1 VRRLKFQYRFFIS
14 QFELR
19 ISCLVL
25 QVCLWSFLSATI
37 SRMIEVVYFDLGKV
51 IVDFDHSRAA
61 QELLKV
67 TPLSLKEAMAVLSD
81 DELVSEYETGRL
93 SSQEHYRKVCRRLQ
107 MEVSIEKFREL
118 WGSMFLPEPLLSES
132 FLQDLKKRYRLMLLS
147 NTNEI
152 HFDFVIQNYPILRMI
167 EERLLS
173 YQAGCMKP
181 QTRIFELAI
190 KKAGVAPENIFFTDD
205 RPENIE
211 AAQRSGIQAL
221 LFQSETQLKRDMVS
235 RGMTVAS

>member
-1 VRRLKFQYRFFIS
+1 
-14 QFELR
+14 
-19 ISCLVL
+19 
-25 QVCLWSFLSATI
+25 
-37 SRMIEVVYFDLGKV
+37 MIEVVYFDLGKV

-67 TPLSLKEAMAVLSD
+67 SPLSLKEAMAVLAD
-81 DELVSEYETGRL
+81 GELVSEYETGRL

>member
-1 VRRLKFQYRFFIS
+1 MI
-14 QFELR
+14 
-19 ISCLVL
+19 
-25 QVCLWSFLSATI
+25 QVI
-37 SRMIEVVYFDLGKV
+37 YFDLGKV

-81 DELVSEYETGRL
+81 GELISEYETGRL

-107 MEVSIEKFREL
+107 MEVSIEKFGEL
-118 WGSMFLPEPLLSES
+118 WGSMFLPEPLVSES
-132 FLQDLKKRYRLMLLS
+132 FLQALKKRYRLMLLS

-152 HFDFVIQNYPILRMI
+152 HFDFVIRHYPILRVI

-181 QTRIFELAI
+181 EARIFELAI
-190 KKAGVAPENIFFTDD
+190 RKAGVAPENIFFTDD
-205 RPENIE
+205 RLENIQ
-211 AAQRSGIQAL
+211 AAQRAGIQAL
-221 LFQSETQLKRDMVS
+221 LFQSETQLKRDMLS
-235 RGMTVAS
+235 RGMAVAS

>member
-1 VRRLKFQYRFFIS
+1 
-14 QFELR
+14 
-19 ISCLVL
+19 
-25 QVCLWSFLSATI
+25 
-37 SRMIEVVYFDLGKV
+37 MIDVVYFDLGKV
-51 IVDFDHSRAA
+51 IVDFDHSRVAR
-61 QELLKV
+61 ELLKV

-81 DELVSEYETGRL
+81 GELVSEYETGRL

-132 FLQDLKKRYRLMLLS
+132 FLQDLRKRYRLMLLS

-152 HFDFVIQNYPILRMI
+152 HFDFVIQHYPILRMI

-181 QTRIFELAI
+181 EARIFELAI

-205 RPENIE
+205 RLENIE
-211 AAQRSGIQAL
+211 AAQRAGIQAL
-221 LFQSETQLKRDMVS
+221 LFQSETQLKRDMA
-235 RGMTVAS
+235 RWGMTVAI

>member
-1 VRRLKFQYRFFIS
+1 VRRLKFQYRFFAS
-14 QFELR
+14 HFELR

-25 QVCLWSFLSATI
+25 QVCLWSFLSDTI
-37 SRMIEVVYFDLGKV
+37 NRMIEVVYFDLGKV

-81 DELVSEYETGRL
+81 SELVSEYETGRL
-93 SSQEHYRKVCRRLQ
+93 SSQEHYRKVSRRLQ
-107 MEVSIEKFREL
+107 MDVSIEKFREL

-152 HFDFVIQNYPILRMI
+152 HFDFLIQHYPILRLV

-181 QTRIFELAI
+181 EARIFELAI
-190 KKAGVAPENIFFTDD
+190 KQAAVAPEKIFFTDD

-211 AAQRSGIQAL
+211 AAQRAGIQAL
-221 LFQSETQLKRDMVS
+221 LFQSETQLRRDMAS
-235 RGMTVAS
+235 QGLTVAS

>member
-1 VRRLKFQYRFFIS
+1 
-14 QFELR
+14 
-19 ISCLVL
+19 
-25 QVCLWSFLSATI
+25 
-37 SRMIEVVYFDLGKV
+37 MIEVVYFDLGKV

-181 QTRIFELAI
+181 QARIFELAI

-221 LFQSETQLKRDMVS
+221 LFQSETQLKRDMAR
-235 RGMTVAS
+235 RGMTFAI

>member
-1 VRRLKFQYRFFIS
+1 
-14 QFELR
+14 
-19 ISCLVL
+19 
-25 QVCLWSFLSATI
+25 
-37 SRMIEVVYFDLGKV
+37 MIEVVYFDLGKV
-51 IVDFDHSRAA
+51 IVDFDHLRAA

-81 DELVSEYETGRL
+81 GELVSEYETGRL
-93 SSQEHYRKVCRRLQ
+93 SSEEHYRKVCHRLQ

-132 FLQDLKKRYRLMLLS
+132 FLQDLKKSYRLMLLS

-152 HFDFVIQNYPILRMI
+152 HFDFVIQHYPILKMI

-181 QTRIFELAI
+181 EARIFELAV

-211 AAQRSGIQAL
+211 AAQRAGIQAL
-221 LFQSETQLKRDMVS
+221 LFQSETQLRRDMAS
-235 RGMTVAS
+235 RGITVAS

>member
-1 VRRLKFQYRFFIS
+1 
-14 QFELR
+14 
-19 ISCLVL
+19 
-25 QVCLWSFLSATI
+25 
-37 SRMIEVVYFDLGKV
+37 MIEVVYFDLGKV

-81 DELVSEYETGRL
+81 GELVSEYETGRL
-93 SSQEHYRKVCRRLQ
+93 SSQQHYRKVCRRLQ

-205 RPENIE
+205 RPENIQ
-211 AAQRSGIQAL
+211 AAQRAGIQAL